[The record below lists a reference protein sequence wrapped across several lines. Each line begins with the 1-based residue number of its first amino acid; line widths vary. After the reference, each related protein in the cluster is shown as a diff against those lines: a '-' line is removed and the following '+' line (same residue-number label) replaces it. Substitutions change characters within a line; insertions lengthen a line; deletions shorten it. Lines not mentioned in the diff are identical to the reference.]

1 VHKLD
6 RIQPLYIFAFNRS
19 LDGLIS
25 RRPSFQTMT
34 LLFAREVLPQAGMP
48 LDTIRVRGEL
58 SNASHR
64 AHVSSYTACVYDIG
78 LGNIDLCLGDF
89 WGTPDRYALGVASF
103 VQIDDEAIRLVV
115 PLRNNEESFWDLAVK
130 PFRQFSLH
138 LWGMLAG
145 IIIVVSFAMIIFE
158 YGQSEGDFENSGVAT
173 DMLNSMYLAM
183 SSMYSGICFKPVT
196 VSGRLVALG
205 YGTFIVIV
213 FASFTAETAS
223 YVIMKQ
229 MEKTIDSLEAAL
241 RNGNSICFSTG
252 MSLMAETKYDRFAK
266 LGVEIDSFYFSE
278 YASAMD
284 TGLCD
289 FALVANRLLT
299 DECERGES
307 CNFKIVGGP
316 VLSFPVGY

>member
-1 VHKLD
+1 
-6 RIQPLYIFAFNRS
+6 
-19 LDGLIS
+19 
-25 RRPSFQTMT
+25 
-34 LLFAREVLPQAGMP
+34 
-48 LDTIRVRGEL
+48 
-58 SNASHR
+58 
-64 AHVSSYTACVYDIG
+64 
-78 LGNIDLCLGDF
+78 
-89 WGTPDRYALGVASF
+89 
-103 VQIDDEAIRLVV
+103 
-115 PLRNNEESFWDLAVK
+115 
-130 PFRQFSLH
+130 
-138 LWGMLAG
+138 
-145 IIIVVSFAMIIFE
+145 
-158 YGQSEGDFENSGVAT
+158 
-173 DMLNSMYLAM
+173 
-183 SSMYSGICFKPVT
+183 VT

-223 YVIMKQ
+223 YVIKKQ

-299 DECERGES
+299 DEWERGES

-316 VLSFPVGY
+316 VLSFPVGYWVSHDLYRRIGWAATTQCSSGNWGKIQNEFKTQSICKQHSSSSSRRLQSTREGHEFFFFRASFAG